1 MEIKQ
6 PVSLSDWSNY
16 YALRYEVLREPWSQP
31 LGSEI
36 LNDEDSAIHAMIVEN
51 DIVLAVARL
60 HEAEKGIGQVRCVAV
75 ATNQQG
81 KGLGK
86 LLMTYLEDEAK
97 KRGFQQIV
105 LEARENAVPFYEKIG
120 YKITKESYLLFGE
133 IQHYTM
139 LKEFIEVR
147 SKKLEV

>member
-105 LEARENAVPFYEKIG
+105 LEARENAVPFYEKMG

-139 LKEFIEVR
+139 LKEFIEV
-147 SKKLEV
+147 

>member
-1 MEIKQ
+1 MKQPFLFMEIKQ

-139 LKEFIEVR
+139 LKEFIEV
-147 SKKLEV
+147 

>member
-139 LKEFIEVR
+139 LKEFIEV
-147 SKKLEV
+147 